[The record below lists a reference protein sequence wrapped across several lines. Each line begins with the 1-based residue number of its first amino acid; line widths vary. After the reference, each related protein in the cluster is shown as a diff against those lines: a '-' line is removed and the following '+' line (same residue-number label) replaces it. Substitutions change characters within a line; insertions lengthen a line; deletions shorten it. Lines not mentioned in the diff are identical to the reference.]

1 MASDNMRGA
10 GFMVG
15 SMVVF
20 TASDACLK
28 VVAGQASAYQVAFW
42 RNILVVAIF
51 AAVAWRTGA
60 FAYRPGR
67 AALGWMAARG
77 AAEAFI
83 AFCYIT
89 ALFRLPLANATAI
102 LQATPLLMTA
112 AGALLFGER
121 VGPRR
126 WAAVWFGLVGVLVI
140 VRPGMEG
147 FDANTLWPLGAVL
160 GVTVRDIV
168 TRRIPGTV
176 PTVLVTGSTALAV
189 LLFGALFGG
198 TALPMM
204 GAPGWAALT
213 LSGLLVTLAYACSV
227 LAMRYGEASFTA
239 PFRYMGVVSAAI
251 IGWAFF
257 SEIPDAATVVGTVIV
272 CAAGLYALRRQGARP
287 AALER
292 RGTAP

>member
-1 MASDNMRGA
+1 MASENARGA

-15 SMVVF
+15 AMVVF

-28 VVAGQASAYQVAFW
+28 VVAGEASAYQVAFW

-51 AAVAWRTGA
+51 ALVAWRTGA
-60 FAYRPGR
+60 FAARPGR
-67 AALGWMAARG
+67 AAMGWMAARG

-112 AGALLFGER
+112 AGAVLLGER

-126 WAAVWFGLVGVLVI
+126 WAAVLIGLAGVLII
-140 VRPGMEG
+140 VRPGLEG

-160 GVTVRDIV
+160 GVTARDIV
-168 TRRIPGTV
+168 TRRIPGGV
-176 PTVLVTGSTALAV
+176 PTVLVTGSTALTV
-189 LLFGALFGG
+189 MVFGG
-198 TALPMM
+198 LAGGTVLPVM

-239 PFRYMGVVSAAI
+239 PFRYTGVISAAI
-251 IGWAFF
+251 IGWLFF
-257 SEIPDAATVVGTVIV
+257 GEVPDAATVAGTVVV

-287 AALER
+287 PALER